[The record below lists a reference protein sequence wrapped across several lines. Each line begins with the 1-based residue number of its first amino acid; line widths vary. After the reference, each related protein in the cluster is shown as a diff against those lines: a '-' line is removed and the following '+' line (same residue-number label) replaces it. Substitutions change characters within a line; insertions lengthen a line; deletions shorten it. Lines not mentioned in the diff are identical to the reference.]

1 MKVSIVGIGKVGATV
16 GFQIATQGIASE
28 LVLISRN
35 REKTLGEVLDL
46 RHAAALTSGQMKI
59 RDGGSEESAGSD
71 VIVLTASHPL
81 PMTKQGP
88 DRLSLTNQNTELFL
102 EIVPGLAKL
111 SPNAIFL
118 VVSNPVDILTY
129 VTLRCSGVP
138 AERVIGTGTL
148 IDSARFRAYLSEHLS
163 IHPDDIRAY
172 ILGEHGDTQFPV
184 LSVSRAGGW
193 SIANEPIVGKLFEKT
208 VRSGAQV
215 VKAKGYTNFAASCS
229 TILILQAIRENSQ
242 RTMPASTL
250 VNDFYGIN
258 DVCLSLPVVIGSTGI
273 QRVLPLELND
283 DEQAKLRA
291 SATSLKNFLD
301 PLRKR
306 FSL

>member
-1 MKVSIVGIGKVGATV
+1 
-16 GFQIATQGIASE
+16 
-28 LVLISRN
+28 
-35 REKTLGEVLDL
+35 
-46 RHAAALTSGQMKI
+46 MKI
-59 RDGGSEESAGSD
+59 RAGGQEESAGSD
-71 VIVLTASHPL
+71 VIVLTASNPL
-81 PMTKQGP
+81 PFTEKGP
-88 DRLSLTNQNTELFL
+88 DRLSLTTQNTELFL
-102 EIVPGLAKL
+102 EMIPGLAKL
-111 SPNAIFL
+111 SPDAIFL

-129 VTLRCSGVP
+129 VTLRSSGFP

-148 IDSARFRAYLSEHLS
+148 IDSARFRAYLSDHLS

-193 SIANEPIVGKLFEKT
+193 SIANDPIVTELFEKT
-208 VRSGAQV
+208 VSSGAQV

-250 VNDFYGIN
+250 VQDFYGIN
-258 DVCLSLPVVIGSTGI
+258 DVCLSLPVVIGRTGI
-273 QRVLPLELND
+273 QRVLPLELNES
-283 DEQAKLRA
+283 EQSKLRA
-291 SATSLKNFLD
+291 SADSLKALLQ
-301 PLRKR
+301 PLREQ

>member
-1 MKVSIVGIGKVGATV
+1 MKISIVGIGKVGATV

-35 REKTLGEVLDL
+35 RDKTRGEVLDL
-46 RHAAALTSGQMKI
+46 RHAASLTSGQMKI
-59 RDGGSEESAGSD
+59 RDGGPEESAGSD

-81 PMTKQGP
+81 PVTENGP
-88 DRLSLTNQNTELFL
+88 DRLSLAVQNTQLFL
-102 EIVPGLAKL
+102 NLVPALAKL
-111 SPNAIFL
+111 SPDAILL

-129 VTLRCSGVP
+129 VALRGSGFP

-148 IDSARFRAYLSEHLS
+148 IDSARFRAYLSDHLS

-172 ILGEHGDTQFPV
+172 ILGEHGDSQFPV

-193 SIANEPIVGKLFEKT
+193 SIANDPIVAKLFEKT
-208 VRSGAQV
+208 VRAGAQV

-229 TILILQAIRENSQ
+229 TTMILQAIRENSR
-242 RTMPASTL
+242 RTMPLSTL
-250 VNDFYGIN
+250 VQDFYGIN
-258 DVCLSLPVVIGSTGI
+258 DVCLSLPVIIGRSGI
-273 QRVLPLELND
+273 QRVLPITLND
-283 DEQAKLRA
+283 DEQSKLRD
-291 SATSLKNFLD
+291 SAASLKAVLD
-301 PLRKR
+301 PLRQQ